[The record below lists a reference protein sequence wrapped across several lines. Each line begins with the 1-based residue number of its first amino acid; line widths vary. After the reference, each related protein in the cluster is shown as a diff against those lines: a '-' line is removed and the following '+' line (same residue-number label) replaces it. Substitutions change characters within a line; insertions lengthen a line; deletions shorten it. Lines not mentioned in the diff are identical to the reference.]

1 MGSQKL
7 SRGRFGGRCLG
18 CAVALGLIA
27 FGCAPDYVT
36 NNSAPVNF
44 YVAGVTASSGAAV
57 LDSDVR
63 SGSSQY
69 ADGSGP
75 LFVCED
81 YATVDVAVRNKN
93 PLGPTPNAAEAVIV
107 DSYVVRYFRTDG
119 RGVEG
124 VDVPYRITGSLTAQV
139 DVATSGTTGI
149 PIEVV
154 RHQAKSEPPLSTIE
168 QTVVLTMFAEV
179 TLYGKTIAGERVSGS
194 GRLQINFADFGD
206 DLTACE
212 GL

>member
-7 SRGRFGGRCLG
+7 SRSWFGGRCLG

-36 NNSAPVNF
+36 SNSAPVNF
-44 YVAGVTASSGAAV
+44 YVAGVTASGGAAV

-63 SGSSQY
+63 SGSSTESPFY
-69 ADGSGP
+69 
-75 LFVCED
+75 CED
-81 YATVDVAVRNKN
+81 YATVSVGVRNKN
-93 PLGPTPNAAEAVIV
+93 PQAPTPNVASAVIV

-124 VDVPYRITGSLTAQV
+124 VDVPYRITGSLTAGV
-139 DVATSGTTGI
+139 DAATSGTTDI

-154 RHQAKSEPPLSTIE
+154 RHQAKNEPPLSTIQ
-168 QTVVLTMFAEV
+168 QTVVLTMFAEIS
-179 TLYGKTIAGERVSGS
+179 LYGKTIAGEAVSGT
-194 GRLQINFADFGD
+194 GRLQINFADFID
-206 DLTACE
+206 NATACP
-212 GL
+212 GK